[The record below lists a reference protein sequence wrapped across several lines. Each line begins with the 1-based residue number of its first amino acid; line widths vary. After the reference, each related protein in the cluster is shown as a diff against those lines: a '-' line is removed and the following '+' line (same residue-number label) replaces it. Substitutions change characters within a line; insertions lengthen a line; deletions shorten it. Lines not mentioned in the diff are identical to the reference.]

1 MAPSITFTVA
11 LLSDGAMSSIPIDC
25 DVRAVFGKAR
35 PPVVVA
41 INGYS
46 YRSTIMTMAGVTFVP
61 LRTSN
66 REAAGVVQGGAY
78 EVTLTLDE
86 AVRDVVVPEAL
97 GVALEAAGVHE
108 GWERLSF
115 TTRREHVEG
124 IVEAKREETRGKRIA
139 AAVAAARNK

>member
-1 MAPSITFTVA
+1 
-11 LLSDGAMSSIPIDC
+11 MSSIPIEF
-25 DVRAVFGKAR
+25 DVRAVFGKGR
-35 PPVVVA
+35 PPVVVT

-66 REAAGVVQGGAY
+66 REAAGVVKGGTY
-78 EVTLTLDE
+78 EVTLTLDGT
-86 AVRDVVVPEAL
+86 VREVTVPEAL
-97 GVALEAAGVHE
+97 GAALEAAGVRE

-124 IVEAKREETRGKRIA
+124 IVGAKRAETRGKRIA
-139 AAVAAARNK
+139 AAVAAARHK